1 MWTPNGWTWKVG
13 RTRTQGCVEL
23 VQKMGCG
30 SDQNLEVFH

>member
-13 RTRTQGCVEL
+13 RIRMQSCVEL
-23 VQKMGCG
+23 AKKMGCG